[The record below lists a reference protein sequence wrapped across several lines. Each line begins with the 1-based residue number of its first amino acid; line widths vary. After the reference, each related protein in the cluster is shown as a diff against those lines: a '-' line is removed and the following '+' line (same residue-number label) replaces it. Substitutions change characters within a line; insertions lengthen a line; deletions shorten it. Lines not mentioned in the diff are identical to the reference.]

1 MRGRVVLGLAL
12 ALLSVPGGVA
22 AGDPGS
28 DGRTKEQIDARI
40 ARLRDEIAGARGRE
54 GVLTSQLSDV
64 TSALRDAQARVDG
77 QQTRVVALEASLGAA
92 RTRVAHAGQALRE
105 KTAFLQFTEQ
115 LDGKARRRLEQRIR
129 LIYMQGRPDLLSVLL
144 SARSF
149 SQALDDVEFVNRVA
163 RQDRRIVGEAERAHA
178 AAERARADAVRAKA
192 VAVSRQAEVARRTA
206 EATAA
211 RDRLVASRDAVA
223 SVQRVKAQALDSA
236 REDRRSYLEEAT
248 ALEAQSAALAERIR
262 TAQATSGYE
271 PPSGGSPGRLQWPV
285 SGSVTSGF
293 GMRWGRMHEGI
304 DIAVPAGTPVHAAAA
319 GRIAYAGWMSGYGN
333 LVVVDHGGGL
343 STAYGH
349 NTSVTVS
356 VGQDVAAG
364 EEIAVSGS
372 TGHSTGPHV
381 HFEVRVNGAPVD
393 PLGYL

>member
-1 MRGRVVLGLAL
+1 MRGRVALGLAL
-12 ALLSVPGGVA
+12 ALLALVAGVA

-28 DGRTKEQIDARI
+28 DGQTKGQIDARI
-40 ARLRDEIAGARGRE
+40 DRLRNAIAGARARE

-64 TSALRDAQARVDG
+64 TAALRDAQARVDD
-77 QQTRVVALEASLGAA
+77 QQARVRALEASLDAA
-92 RTRVAHAGQALRE
+92 RSRVERAGDVLHR
-105 KTAFLQFTEQ
+105 KTVFLHFTEQ

-129 LIYMQGRPDLLSVLL
+129 LIYMRGRPDVLSVLL
-144 SARSF
+144 SATSF
-149 SQALDDVEFVNRVA
+149 SQALDDVEFLKRVA
-163 RQDRRIVGEAERAHA
+163 RQDRRIVGEARHAHA
-178 AAERARADAVRAKA
+178 AAVRARGDAARAKA
-192 VAVSRQAEVARRTA
+192 AALARQAEVAQRTA

-211 RDRLVASRDAVA
+211 RDRLVASRDTVA
-223 SVQRVKAQALDSA
+223 AARRVKAQALDST
-236 REDRRSYLEEAT
+236 REDRRSYLEEVD

-262 TAQATSGYE
+262 AAQAVAGYE
-271 PPSGGSPGRLQWPV
+271 PDGGEPGRLQWPV
-285 SGSVTSGF
+285 SGPVTSGF

-304 DIAVPAGTPVHAAAA
+304 DIAVPSGTAVHAAAA

-349 NTSVTVS
+349 NTSVVVS

-364 EEIAVSGS
+364 QQIAISGS